1 MLLESELRLLSL
13 RLEKILF
20 DLEEQ
25 TVANT
30 LDNISDTPTL
40 VVLLLLYVV
49 F

>member
-1 MLLESELRLLSL
+1 MPPESELRLLSL

-30 LDNISDTPTL
+30 LDNISDTPTP
-40 VVLLLLYVV
+40 VVLLLLCVV